1 MFQWFFDVRDS
12 LKGRLPLKKFRS
24 KCVQVY
30 SGWLK
35 QQFELIPEKGCQK
48 FSKHWIRDWMKKYN
62 VSLRKPNKGY
72 AFKKEN

>member
-35 QQFELIPEKGCQK
+35 QQFELIPEKRYQK
-48 FSKHWIRDWMKKYN
+48 FSKHWI
-62 VSLRKPNKGY
+62 
-72 AFKKEN
+72 

>member
-35 QQFELIPEKGCQK
+35 QQFELIPEKGYQK

-62 VSLRKPNKGY
+62 VSLRKPNEG
-72 AFKKEN
+72 